1 MVKKLTIT
9 KEFQW
14 DCAHFLHDYKL
25 TNEENKK
32 IFGPCNNVH
41 GHLYRLFVTVGSHG
55 NSLTNGMII
64 NFVLLKSMVNELVV
78 KRFDHTNIND
88 DVLYDNRLTTCENQ
102 IQDIW
107 DILDS
112 EFNKMGIKLRK
123 LKLYET
129 PSSFAELE
137 NVN

>member
-1 MVKKLTIT
+1 MAKKLIIT
-9 KEFQW
+9 KEFKW
-14 DCAHFLHDYKL
+14 DCAHCLHDDKL

-41 GHLYRLFVTVGSHG
+41 GHSYKLFVTVGSHE
-55 NSLTNGMII
+55 NALVNGMII
-64 NFVLLKSMVNELVV
+64 NFVLLKSMVNDLIV

-88 DVLYDNRLTTCENQ
+88 DILYEDRVTTCENQ

-107 DILDS
+107 DILS
-112 EFNKMGIKLRK
+112 PELNKMGLQLDG

-129 PSSFAELE
+129 STSYAELSRC
-137 NVN
+137 